1 MSSLN
6 GQFRV
11 LIFKYFKINQSF
23 LTFFGKIPLEA
34 SQALNTCQ
42 KCGKMKNVKCPPFR
56 LMCTVTTASNFS
68 KKTLNKQPQKNVIF
82 FVKLIKGNQNN

>member
-42 KCGKMKNVKCPPFR
+42 KCGKMKNDKCPPFR
-56 LMCTVTTASNFS
+56 LMCSVMVMLSSLA
-68 KKTLNKQPQKNVIF
+68 PVWHAYAYAY
-82 FVKLIKGNQNN
+82 

>member
-11 LIFKYFKINQSF
+11 LILKYFKINQSF

-42 KCGKMKNVKCPPFR
+42 KCGKMKNNHIDYEN
-56 LMCTVTTASNFS
+56 LQI
-68 KKTLNKQPQKNVIF
+68 KTLNLALHSTHIMI
-82 FVKLIKGNQNN
+82 L